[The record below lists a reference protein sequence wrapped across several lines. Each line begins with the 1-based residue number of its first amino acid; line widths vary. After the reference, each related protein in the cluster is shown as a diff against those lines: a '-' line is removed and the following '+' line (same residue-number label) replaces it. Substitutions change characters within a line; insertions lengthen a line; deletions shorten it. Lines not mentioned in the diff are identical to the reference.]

1 MACTFELGTPLAW
14 SCTQGELASL
24 AGAFATDSRSAVSG
38 GSAAVEN
45 EGAAAPVTPAV
56 FEVITS
62 RSKKHA
68 CFAAFNADC
77 KPCCG
82 AASDAGVRGRDARR
96 VGVAENRVVYVQPH
110 TPATSL

>member
-1 MACTFELGTPLAW
+1 MDNQILSYYFNMACTFELGTPLAW

-62 RSKKHA
+62 RY
-68 CFAAFNADC
+68 
-77 KPCCG
+77 
-82 AASDAGVRGRDARR
+82 R
-96 VGVAENRVVYVQPH
+96 VELYMCSHTRLRHHCNVQQHPKQ
-110 TPATSL
+110 

>member
-24 AGAFATDSRSAVSG
+24 AGAFAADSRSAVSG

-56 FEVITS
+56 FEFITS
-62 RSKKHA
+62 RY
-68 CFAAFNADC
+68 
-77 KPCCG
+77 
-82 AASDAGVRGRDARR
+82 
-96 VGVAENRVVYVQPH
+96 RVVYVQPH